1 MQITD
6 LVRDGPLR
14 DLGTVLSQCT
24 HVVVP
29 RDEQDNSLEYDP
41 KEEVDIEKEKDG
53 DSDESDE
60 DYVPEDGSGGLGESD
75 GEGVKFR
82 KRRQLKFKRRGWV
95 KFRRKGRVQG
105 WVRESG
111 ERVKE

>member
-6 LVRDGPLR
+6 LVRDSPLR
-14 DLGTVLSQCT
+14 DLRTVLSQCA

-29 RDEQDNSLEYDP
+29 RDEQDDSYEYDP
-41 KEEVDIEKEKDG
+41 EEEVIEKEKDG

-60 DYVPEDGSGGLGESD
+60 DYVPEDGSGESD

-82 KRRQLKFKRRGWV
+82 KRGLVKFRRKGWV

-105 WVRESG
+105 WVRECG
-111 ERVKE
+111 KRVKE

>member
-6 LVRDGPLR
+6 LVRDSPLR
-14 DLGTVLSQCT
+14 DLGTILSQCT
-24 HVVVP
+24 HVVIP
-29 RDEQDNSLEYDP
+29 RDEQDSFEYDP

-60 DYVPEDGSGGLGESD
+60 DYVPEGGSD

-82 KRRQLKFKRRGWV
+82 KRGWVKFRERGWV
-95 KFRRKGRVQG
+95 KFRRKGWVKFRKRGQVKFRKTG
-105 WVRESG
+105 W
-111 ERVKE
+111 

>member
-6 LVRDGPLR
+6 LVRDSPLR
-14 DLGTVLSQCT
+14 DLGTILSQCA

-29 RDEQDNSLEYDP
+29 RDEQESFEYDP
-41 KEEVDIEKEKDG
+41 EEEVDIEKEKDG

-60 DYVPEDGSGGLGESD
+60 DYVPEGGSGGLDESD

-82 KRRQLKFKRRGWV
+82 KRGWV
-95 KFRRKGRVQG
+95 KFRRKG
-105 WVRESG
+105 WVKFRKRG
-111 ERVKE
+111 G